1 MITDY
6 FKGPLVLISR
16 LILGSV
22 FIYASFD
29 KIVNP
34 GDFAKIVGNYHVLP
48 FGIENLLAIIL
59 PWVEFIAGLCLIVGV
74 MVDGATIL
82 VILMN
87 IVFIFAITQA
97 LARGIS
103 VECGCFS
110 VASDTGSAIGVKTIL
125 RDIGYLF
132 LAYIVY
138 YRKDHKVEYF
148 PKSV

>member
-59 PWVEFIAGLCLIVGV
+59 PWVEFIAGVCLIVGV

-138 YRKDHKVEYF
+138 YRKDNKVEYF

>member
-59 PWVEFIAGLCLIVGV
+59 PWVEFIAGVCLIVGV

-103 VECGCFS
+103 VECGCVS